1 MTSSSILYTVHT
13 LLQRAIT
20 PGDVVIDATAG
31 NGRDTVFLAG
41 CVGPTGTVYAFDI
54 QEPALQATAIATSNL
69 AARVRLVHAGHHAML
84 DHVDPTDV
92 GDVAAVVFNLGY
104 LPGGDKA
111 IMTTSETTIAGVEQA
126 LTILRPDGML
136 VVVCYK
142 HDHGQR
148 EYEALR
154 EVLQSIPQ
162 RQASVLEYNFINQMG
177 NPPMAFVVSKQPLQ
191 KERQ

>member
-13 LLQRAIT
+13 LLQRAII

-31 NGRDTVFLAG
+31 NGRDTVFLAD
-41 CVGPTGTVYAFDI
+41 CVGPTGIIYAFDI

-69 AARVRLVHAGHHAML
+69 AARVRLVHAGHHEML
-84 DHVDPTDV
+84 HHVDHVHV
-92 GDVAAVVFNLGY
+92 GHIAAVVFNLGY

-126 LTILRPDGML
+126 LTILRSDGML
-136 VVVCYK
+136 IVVCYK

-148 EYEALR
+148 EYKALR

-162 RQASVLEYNFINQMG
+162 QQASVLEYNFINQMG
-177 NPPMAFVVSKQPLQ
+177 NPPMAFVVTKQSLQ
-191 KERQ
+191 KER